1 MRWLALALAA
11 LLVALQ
17 YPLWLGKGG
26 WLRVWDAQATL
37 EVLRAQNGELRT
49 RNAAMR
55 AEIAD
60 LKAGLDAVEERARS
74 QLGMIK
80 DREVFFQVIE
90 PTAAGRSPAG
100 GAPGWDPA
108 AWNLP
113 SAPAA
118 AAGDAAANQAEPSSS
133 SPKVPAAR
141 GNPPPAPRP

>member
-26 WLRVWDAQATL
+26 WLRAWDAQTTL

-60 LKAGLDAVEERARS
+60 LKVGLDAVEERARS

-90 PTAAGRSPAG
+90 PTATGRSPPSGPAVWGAAG
-100 GAPGWDPA
+100 WNPPPGPA
-108 AWNLP
+108 AV
-113 SAPAA
+113 ADGAV
-118 AAGDAAANQAEPSSS
+118 ANQAGPSSS
-133 SPKVPAAR
+133 SPKVRAAR